1 MTNKQ
6 TNKQTATL
14 FTMSEQIKDS
24 KHVVPDDSIGFESTH
39 THNTHDVVLSHDG
52 EKSTQSTPSIEKD
65 PEL

>member
-1 MTNKQ
+1 
-6 TNKQTATL
+6 
-14 FTMSEQIKDS
+14 MSEQIKDS